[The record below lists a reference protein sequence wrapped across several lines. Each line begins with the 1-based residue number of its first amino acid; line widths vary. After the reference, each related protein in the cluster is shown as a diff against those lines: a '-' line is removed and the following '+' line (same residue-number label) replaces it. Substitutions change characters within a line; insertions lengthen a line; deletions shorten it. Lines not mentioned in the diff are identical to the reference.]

1 MLNASRTASW
11 SGAYQKGLAT
21 AFFFRPMAS
30 RSFAPGESRARNER
44 IRDRNTETYG

>member
-30 RSFAPGESRARNER
+30 LSFAPGESRARNER